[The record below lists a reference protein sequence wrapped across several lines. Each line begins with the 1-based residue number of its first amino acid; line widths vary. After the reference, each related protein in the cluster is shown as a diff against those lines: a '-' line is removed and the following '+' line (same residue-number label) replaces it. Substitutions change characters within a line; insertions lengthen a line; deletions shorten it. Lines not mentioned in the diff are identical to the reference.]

1 MIGDINYGLGNV
13 RAILAAYASI
23 GIEARALTD
32 PHELHEASKLIL
44 PGVGSFDH
52 ALGRLERQGFIPVIR
67 KRVEGEGVPIL
78 GICLGMQLLASSS
91 DEGSRQGFGWVEGRV
106 RSFEALPATGGLP
119 VPHMGWNS
127 VHPLVGGG
135 LFEGID
141 EGRFYFLHSFFMDC
155 SHERDV
161 LAESCYGSFF
171 TCAVRNENVVGVQF
185 HPEKSHHLGVRLLG
199 NFARA

>member
-1 MIGDINYGLGNV
+1 MIGVINYGLGNV

-127 VHPLVGGG
+127 VHPLVGGDSSRG
-135 LFEGID
+135 STKD
-141 EGRFYFLHSFFMDC
+141 DSTSSTHSSWIAATSEM
-155 SHERDV
+155 S
-161 LAESCYGSFF
+161 S
-171 TCAVRNENVVGVQF
+171 RN
-185 HPEKSHHLGVRLLG
+185 PATAPSS
-199 NFARA
+199 RAPSGTKMSWAFSSIRRRVITSE